1 MNPLRSIL
9 RPLRRRPGLS
19 AAAIAVLTLAIGA
32 NTAIFSLLDT
42 VALRPLPYRDPQRL
56 LKVGSRVPG
65 QRDLQEVSWPK
76 FLALEAG
83 LRERADLAA
92 YYQTACGL
100 TEESRPQE
108 LSGMRVSRGF
118 FDVFDVA
125 PLVGRTFD
133 AAEQTAG
140 GPRAV
145 LLSAAFWKRRFAGD
159 REVVGRILPIDGL
172 PTAVVG
178 VLPDTLRY
186 PFGDVDVWLPRPDE
200 ATFLTP
206 QALERGAGYLQ
217 VAARLRPAATA
228 AASAAEI
235 AAIETRYAH
244 DLPGQM
250 DLHYPLATVSLG
262 DALLGSTRTTFW
274 ILLAA
279 VGVVLWIACA
289 DVASLLLADGLLRRR
304 ELAARLA
311 LGAEPRHLIRLAL
324 SESLALAAIG
334 AFFGVALAYGGLRL
348 LVAAQPADLPRI
360 GDATVSLPALL
371 FTLLTTALAAALA
384 GIAPAW
390 QATSADPRAFLGEGG
405 RGASAERRTGRA
417 QGLLAAGQIAL
428 ALALVSAAGL
438 LLQSLARV
446 RGAALGFEP
455 RNLVAVQ
462 ITLPAARHAG
472 VEEQR
477 VFFEELLT
485 RARALPG
492 VQDATLAEYPPAGGL
507 PHTRVAP
514 AGAPLPPPE
523 KQQVVG
529 RVIVSPGYLRAIGAR
544 LHAGRDLDP
553 MLGPGTPLQA
563 LVNRSFEAAVFGGES
578 AVGRRLLLRNGA
590 LSAEVAGVVDDIQ
603 QATVE
608 EGSEPV
614 LYLSLHQAGSQLTP
628 PNFTHLLVRST
639 LPAAAVNAAVRETL
653 RAIDPGQ
660 PMADGTPLE
669 QSLAAATAQRRL
681 TTSLF
686 AGFSALALVLSLL
699 GIYAVV
705 AHGVAARRR
714 EFGLRMALGAN
725 RWRVLAVAVGLG
737 ARAILPGVACGVLAA
752 YGVGRALTSQLFE
765 IEPSDGRTI
774 ALSAAAIV
782 AVALLACL
790 VPARRASQVDPAVA
804 LRQP

>member
-1 MNPLRSIL
+1 MNPFRSIL

-19 AAAIAVLTLAIGA
+19 AASIAVLTLAIGA

-42 VALRPLPYRDPQRL
+42 VALRPLPYPHAERI

-76 FLALEAG
+76 FLALESG
-83 LRERADLAA
+83 LGGRARLAA

-100 TEESRPQE
+100 TEESGPQE
-108 LSGMRVSRGF
+108 LAGTRVSRGF
-118 FDVFDVA
+118 FDVFGVA

-145 LLSAAFWKRRFAGD
+145 LLSAAFWQRRFAGD
-159 REVVGRILPIDGL
+159 RSVVGRTLAIDGA
-172 PTAVVG
+172 PTTVVG
-178 VLPDTLRY
+178 VLPETLRF
-186 PFGDVDVWLPRPDE
+186 PFGDVDVWLPRPDD
-200 ATFLTP
+200 ATFLSP
-206 QALERGAGYLQ
+206 EALRRGAGYLQ
-217 VAARLRPAATA
+217 VAARLEPTATA
-228 AASAAEI
+228 AATTAEI
-235 AAIETRYAH
+235 AAIEARYAR
-244 DLPGQM
+244 DLPEQM
-250 DLHYPLATVSLG
+250 DLHYPLATVPLG

-311 LGAEPRHLIRLAL
+311 LGARPSDLIRLAL
-324 SESLALAAIG
+324 AESLTLAGIG
-334 AFFGVALAYGGLRL
+334 ALLGVVLAYGGLRL

-360 GDATVSLPALL
+360 GDAAVSMPALL
-371 FTLLTTALAAALA
+371 FTLLMTALAAALA

-390 QATSADPRAFLGEGG
+390 QATSADPRAFLAEGD
-405 RGASAERRTGRA
+405 RGGSAGRRTGRA
-417 QGLLAAGQIAL
+417 QRLLAAAQIAL

-446 RGAALGFEP
+446 RGAELGFVP
-455 RNLVAVQ
+455 RDLVSIQ

-477 VFFEELLT
+477 LFFEDLLT

-492 VQDATLAEYPPAGGL
+492 VEAAALAEYPPAGGT
-507 PHTRVAP
+507 PHTHVAP
-514 AGAPLPPPE
+514 AGAALPPPE
-523 KQQVVG
+523 KQPIVG
-529 RVIVSPGYLRAIGAR
+529 RVIVSPGYVRAIGAH
-544 LHAGRDLDP
+544 LQAGHDLDP
-553 MLGPGTPLQA
+553 ALGPGTPLQA
-563 LVNRSFEAAVFGGES
+563 LVNRSFEAAVLGGEP
-578 AVGRRLLLRNGA
+578 AVGRRLLLRNGTLA
-590 LSAEVAGVVDDIQ
+590 AEVVGVVDDIQ
-603 QATVE
+603 QSTVE
-608 EGSEPV
+608 EGSEPI
-614 LYLSLHQAGSQLTP
+614 LYLSAHQAGAELVP
-628 PNFTHLLVRST
+628 PNFSHLLLRSH
-639 LPAAAVNAAVRETL
+639 LAPAALTAAVRETL
-653 RAIDPGQ
+653 RGLDPGQ
-660 PMADGTPLE
+660 PMPEASAVE
-669 QSLAAATAQRRL
+669 QSLAAATAPRRL

-686 AGFSALALVLSLL
+686 AGFSALALLLSLL
-699 GIYAVV
+699 GIYGVV

-725 RWRVLAVAVGLG
+725 RRRVLAEATALG
-737 ARAILPGVACGVLAA
+737 VRAIVPGVVCGMAAA
-752 YGVGRALTSQLFE
+752 YGVGRALSSQLFRVA
-765 IEPSDGRTI
+765 PTDWRTI
-774 ALSAAAIV
+774 GASAAAIV

-790 VPARRASQVDPAVA
+790 VPARRASRVDPAVA